1 MVYLPPYSPKLN
13 RVETKWRLLKH
24 HKLAVRT
31 QTNKQQLRLAVGAAD
46 WGRVI

>member
-1 MVYLPPYSPKLN
+1 M
-13 RVETKWRLLKH
+13 EGKWRLLKY

-31 QTNKQQLRLAVGAAD
+31 QTNRQQLRLAVGTAD